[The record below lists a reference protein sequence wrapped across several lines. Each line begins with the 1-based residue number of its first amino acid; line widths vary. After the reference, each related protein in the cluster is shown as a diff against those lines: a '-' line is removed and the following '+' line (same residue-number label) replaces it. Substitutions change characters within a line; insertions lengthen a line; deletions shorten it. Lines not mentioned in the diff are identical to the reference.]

1 MTLWRAGHVEGA
13 AHPKNLAPVV
23 EEVHLVGNEIA
34 TCGPVPNE
42 GIIVPTVPEPAHHFR
57 ELDRTVVALA
67 VFVVL
72 GTPEIPGFRLVG
84 RGDHIPTGSAMADV
98 VERGKFACHIVG
110 LVVTGGGGRY
120 QADPLG
126 DGGNGR

>member
-1 MTLWRAGHVEGA
+1 MALRPPGHVGRP
-13 AHPKNLAPVV
+13 AHREILALVV
-23 EEVHLVGNEIA
+23 DEVNLVGNEIA
-34 TCGPVPNE
+34 TCSSVPNE
-42 GIIVPTVPEPAHHFR
+42 GIIVPTVPEPAHHVR

-72 GTPEIPGFRLVG
+72 GAPKIPGFRLVG